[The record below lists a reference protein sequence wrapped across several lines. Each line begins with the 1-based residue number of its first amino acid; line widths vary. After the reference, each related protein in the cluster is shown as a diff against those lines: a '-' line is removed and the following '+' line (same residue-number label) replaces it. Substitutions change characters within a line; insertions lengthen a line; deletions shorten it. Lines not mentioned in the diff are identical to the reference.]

1 MSSTQ
6 CLPWLNVYLCLIHWC
21 LQKDFLPWLGH
32 TCGRHHWP
40 RLSGSC
46 QSRIWLWFLFSK
58 KTLVQ
63 ETPQSDVPFSLQC
76 SESLRTNSC
85 ISLSARETH
94 ISIFLRPSKLIIT
107 FSPFSLIVKRHQLWS
122 GCCTWVSIHCQHVS
136 AQQSQAPSPGSHLG
150 SLENSSQRTFYQVLK
165 STLEVVLMTW
175 ISI

>member
-1 MSSTQ
+1 MYICASFTG
-6 CLPWLNVYLCLIHWC
+6 VYRKIFFHGLATLVADTIGR
-21 LQKDFLPWLGH
+21 DFLAPAS
-32 TCGRHHWP
+32 P
-40 RLSGSC
+40 ESG
-46 QSRIWLWFLFSK
+46 FDFFFSK

-122 GCCTWVSIHCQHVS
+122 GCSTWVSIHCQHVS

-165 STLEVVLMTW
+165 SMLEVVLMTW